1 MVNLNNYVI
10 LDEDSG
16 EYTYSSQCKVIN
28 MHGLTEDQ
36 FNTLV
41 YGNKEDRN
49 TLAEEVAITMDNLIK
64 TYRLYWGIES

>member
-1 MVNLNNYVI
+1 
-10 LDEDSG
+10 
-16 EYTYSSQCKVIN
+16 